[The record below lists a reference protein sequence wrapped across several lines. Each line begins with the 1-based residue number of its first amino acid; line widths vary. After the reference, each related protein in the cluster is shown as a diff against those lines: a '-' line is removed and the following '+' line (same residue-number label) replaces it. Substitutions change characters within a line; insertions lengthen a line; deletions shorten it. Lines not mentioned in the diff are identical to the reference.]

1 MMEMQ
6 AQFGKAGIPG
16 MEFNEEKTL
25 VLNANNPIINRI
37 LEMSEDEG
45 QKDKLNMICS
55 QVVDLALG
63 HIKAI
68 EKARNFH
75 GVETYNLDSESLD
88 EFIKRSNDLML
99 MIL

>member
-37 LEMSEDEG
+37 LEMSEDAG
-45 QKDKLNMICS
+45 NKDKLNMICS
-55 QVVDLALG
+55 QVVDLAL
-63 HIKAI
+63 IS
-68 EKARNFH
+68 NS
-75 GVETYNLDSESLD
+75 NLDPESLD

>member
-1 MMEMQ
+1 MEMQ

-55 QVVDLALG
+55 QVVDLAL
-63 HIKAI
+63 IS
-68 EKARNFH
+68 NS
-75 GVETYNLDSESLD
+75 NLDSESLD